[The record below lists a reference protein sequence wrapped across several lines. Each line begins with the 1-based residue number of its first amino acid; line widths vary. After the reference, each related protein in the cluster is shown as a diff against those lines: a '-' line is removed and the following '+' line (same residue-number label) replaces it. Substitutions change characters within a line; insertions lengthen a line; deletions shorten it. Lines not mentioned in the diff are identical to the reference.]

1 MGGAVFA
8 ALDGETNFATVPE
21 RVELALRGA
30 VGGAGDRLGVARKA
44 DRLPP
49 VAETNSLRRTIPVTQ
64 TSRGAN
70 NREIVRVRH
79 FVRVAGNLSLSMSEL
94 SANIPAF
101 NPQKMMLAD
110 AAPGTFAVDDAPD
123 AETDA
128 AVTFFTRDLAAI
140 LPRAK
145 IAGAIPI
152 DDVLARVRDAAN
164 WTGVAVARGP
174 ESAPGI
180 RLAYAAEGGIDPYLG
195 LETRIVPENITL
207 LPKTRPQATC
217 GHEGTEKTVTLKKGE
232 SLSTVLRDLGATPE
246 EVRAIAA
253 LLGTRGRDGGM
264 KEGQKLRVLLSPT
277 AHTRRLQPVRVV
289 VAS

>member
-1 MGGAVFA
+1 GVRVGGLGGRSGTGCGGGGCMGGAVFA

-30 VGGAGDRLGVARKA
+30 VAGSGDRLGVSRKA

-49 VAETNSLRRTIPVTQ
+49 LAETNSLRRTIPVTQ

-110 AAPGTFAVDDAPD
+110 AMPGAPAIDDAPD

-145 IAGAIPI
+145 IAGALPI
-152 DDVLARVRDAAN
+152 DDVLARVRDTAN
-164 WTGVAVARGP
+164 WTGSAVAVRNP
-174 ESAPGI
+174 ESGSGV
-180 RLAYAAEGGIDPYLG
+180 RMAYAAEGSIDPYLG
-195 LETRIVPENITL
+195 LETRIVPQNITL
-207 LPKTRPQATC
+207 LPKTKPQATG
-217 GHEGTEKTVTLKKGE
+217 GHDGAEKT
-232 SLSTVLRDLGATPE
+232 
-246 EVRAIAA
+246 
-253 LLGTRGRDGGM
+253 
-264 KEGQKLRVLLSPT
+264 
-277 AHTRRLQPVRVV
+277 
-289 VAS
+289 

>member
-1 MGGAVFA
+1 MGGAVFV

-21 RVELALRGA
+21 RVELALRGP
-30 VGGAGDRLGVARKA
+30 VGGAPDRLAGAPRKA

-49 VAETNSLRRTIPVTQ
+49 VAETNSLRRTIPVTL

-79 FVRVAGNLSLSMSEL
+79 FVRVAGNLSLSMSDL

-110 AAPGTFAVDDAPD
+110 AMPGVPAADDAPD

-145 IAGAIPI
+145 IAGALPI

-164 WTGVAVARGP
+164 WTGTAAVARGP
-174 ESAPGI
+174 E
-180 RLAYAAEGGIDPYLG
+180 
-195 LETRIVPENITL
+195 
-207 LPKTRPQATC
+207 
-217 GHEGTEKTVTLKKGE
+217 
-232 SLSTVLRDLGATPE
+232 
-246 EVRAIAA
+246 
-253 LLGTRGRDGGM
+253 
-264 KEGQKLRVLLSPT
+264 
-277 AHTRRLQPVRVV
+277 
-289 VAS
+289 